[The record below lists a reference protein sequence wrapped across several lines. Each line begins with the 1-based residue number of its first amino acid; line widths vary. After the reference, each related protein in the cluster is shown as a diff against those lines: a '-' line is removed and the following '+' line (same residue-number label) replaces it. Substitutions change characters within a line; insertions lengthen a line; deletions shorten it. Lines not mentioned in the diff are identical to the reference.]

1 MRIGFVGVG
10 VMGEPMCRNLLAAG
24 HELVVG
30 PRSRDRVARLA
41 DAGAHR
47 VDDLQELARDV
58 EVVLTCLGD
67 DGDVEEVVGQQLLPA
82 LAEGALLVDLTTSS
96 PALAQRL
103 AAEAATRGVDVVDA
117 PVSGGEAGAKEGTL
131 AIMVGGTEEAVAR
144 ARPLLEILGGRVTH
158 VGPPGAGQVCKAANQ
173 AIVGT
178 TIAAVAEALLLAERA
193 GVDPAAV
200 RAALGGGL
208 ADSRILQV
216 HGERMLEDTFEPGF
230 RSVLHQKDLR
240 LALDLAR
247 EHGVALPTTA
257 TTAQLFNALTGA
269 GQGDLDHA
277 ALWLALRRLSTGQEP
292 TRDDE

>member
-24 HELVVG
+24 HDLTVG
-30 PRSRDRVARLA
+30 PRSRERVGRLVDEGAR
-41 DAGAHR
+41 R
-47 VDDLQELARDV
+47 VDDLQDLARDV
-58 EVVLTCLGD
+58 EVLLTCLGD
-67 DGDVEEVVGQQLLPA
+67 EHDVEEVVGGQLLPA
-82 LAEGALLVDLTTSS
+82 LADGALLLDLTTSS
-96 PALAQRL
+96 PELAQRL
-103 AAEAATRGVDVVDA
+103 ASEASSRGVDVVDA
-117 PVSGGEAGAKEGTL
+117 PVSGGEAGARDGTL
-131 AIMVGGTEEAVAR
+131 AIMVGGEDAAVER

-178 TIAAVAEALLLAERA
+178 TIAAVAEALLLAQRA

-200 RAALGGGL
+200 RAALEGGF

-216 HGERMLEDTFEPGF
+216 HGERMLEDAFDPGF
-230 RSVLHQKDLR
+230 RAVLHQKDLR

-247 EHGVALPTTA
+247 AHGVALPTTA
-257 TTAQLFNALTGA
+257 MTAQLFNALTGA

-277 ALWLALRRLSTGQEP
+277 ALWLALQRLSPNHE
-292 TRDDE
+292 R